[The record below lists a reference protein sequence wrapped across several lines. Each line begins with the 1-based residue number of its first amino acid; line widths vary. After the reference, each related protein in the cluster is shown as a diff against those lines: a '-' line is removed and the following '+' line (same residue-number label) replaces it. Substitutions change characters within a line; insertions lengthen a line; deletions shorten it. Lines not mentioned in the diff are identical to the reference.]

1 MDIVGVLI
9 ADDHPLFREG
19 MRGRLDRV
27 DDIAVVE
34 EAESG
39 DEAAQLAHKLEPD
52 VILMAPRDVGVGER
66 QRETGVHRL
75 PGRVG
80 ARGRA
85 DERRGQAEIARNA
98 LDGARAA

>member
-39 DEAAQLAHKLEPD
+39 DEAAQLAKQLEPD
-52 VILMAPRDVGVGER
+52 VILMAPRDVGVRER
-66 QRETGVHRL
+66 REAGVHRL

>member
-27 DDIAVVE
+27 DDIAVVG

-39 DEAAQLAHKLEPD
+39 DEAAQLAHKLEPG

-66 QRETGVHRL
+66 QETGC
-75 PGRVG
+75 GRRRSRPTRTHG
-80 ARGRA
+80 AR
-85 DERRGQAEIARNA
+85 QAW
-98 LDGARAA
+98 